1 MHGANEGVTA
11 HLAKPQL
18 LVEIFLGAH
27 QLARITESQLTQQ
40 GADLFLARG
49 LLQIEHHSRSDPV
62 LFQQGQGFT
71 ALGAARIV
79 VDLGLAHDNSL
90 INRKM
95 GQETALL

>member
-1 MHGANEGVTA
+1 M
-11 HLAKPQL
+11 P
-18 LVEIFLGAH
+18 
-27 QLARITESQLTQQ
+27 RS
-40 GADLFLARG
+40 G
-49 LLQIEHHSRSDPV
+49 LLQIEHHLGGDPV

-95 GQETALL
+95 GQKWRYCRGNGWSG